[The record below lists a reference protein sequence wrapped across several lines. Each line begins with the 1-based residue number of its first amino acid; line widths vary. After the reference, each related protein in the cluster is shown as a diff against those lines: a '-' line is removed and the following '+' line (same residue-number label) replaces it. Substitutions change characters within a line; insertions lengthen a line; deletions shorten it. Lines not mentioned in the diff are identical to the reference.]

1 MIAADWCLVNW
12 AFVCTFACNLTLV
25 IKCVYRIAFLHACRW
40 KKKISELLSI
50 ARNVCLLILN
60 AHRYLAQLDANPQNT
75 QTHTT
80 VPSVMSC
87 HSLLGLAFSL
97 ARGLDP
103 LSEALN
109 SGPSPPPPWYSRKHG
124 TRQRQTGEESQGAFI
139 MSLNLYLIICWNVP
153 CAAWVLTEPS
163 SSVSKPAPL
172 PHMIASSS
180 KLLHGRPQASWRP
193 AAGETIQAYRSTF
206 AVWKTLPYTFNY
218 IPYKW
223 APEEL
228 IAD

>member
-1 MIAADWCLVNW
+1 M
-12 AFVCTFACNLTLV
+12 
-25 IKCVYRIAFLHACRW
+25 
-40 KKKISELLSI
+40 
-50 ARNVCLLILN
+50 
-60 AHRYLAQLDANPQNT
+60 HRYLAQLDANPQNT
-75 QTHTT
+75 QTHTA

-109 SGPSPPPPWYSRKHG
+109 SGPPPHPRYSRKHG
-124 TRQRQTGEESQGAFI
+124 TRQRQMGEESQGAFI

-163 SSVSKPAPL
+163 SSVSKPAPP

-180 KLLHGRPQASWRP
+180 KPLHGRPQASWRP
-193 AAGETIQAYRSTF
+193 AARETIQACWSTF
-206 AVWKTLPYTFNY
+206 AVSKTYTFNY
-218 IPYKW
+218 IPSKW
-223 APEEL
+223 ALEEL